1 MVLVIDV
8 LKAISDEKTL
18 ELFRMVA
25 HTKLYS
31 DILISK
37 TRLTRKQYYS
47 RMYRLMNVGLIKREE
62 GKYTMTAFG
71 RIIYHISLAA
81 MDNAVNNYW
90 KLKAIES
97 LRMSKDIPAAECKK
111 IIDRFIDNPEIKD
124 IFVRDD
130 NMSDSQPASVS
141 AASIVYP

>member
-62 GKYTMTAFG
+62 GKYTLTAFG

-81 MDNAVNNYW
+81 IENAVNNYW

-97 LRMSKDIPAAECKK
+97 LKSKDLPAAECKK
-111 IIDRFIDNPEIKD
+111 IIDRFIDNPEFKD
-124 IFVRDD
+124 IFVRF
-130 NMSDSQPASVS
+130 
-141 AASIVYP
+141 